1 MNKRLA
7 AIGAVVILGAIAT
20 AALSPYFTESTV
32 DEALPEGVIVPPTIE
47 PKDSMTED
55 DAMMD
60 DTMKDD
66 DAMMD
71 DTMKDDDAMMDDTM
85 KDDDAMM
92 DDTMKDDDAMMD
104 DTMKD
109 NDAMVNDMVETP
121 TSYAGTFVGV
131 GDGIHNAEG
140 NAYALPLEDGG
151 NVLRME
157 NLRATNG
164 PDLFVYLA
172 TDKGASE
179 FINLGALKAN
189 IGNQNYDIPEGTD
202 LEKYNNVLIW
212 CKAFSVLFGSAELSP
227 Q

>member
-55 DAMMD
+55 DAMVD
-60 DTMKDD
+60 DAMKDD

-92 DDTMKDDDAMMD
+92 DD
-104 DTMKD
+104 
-109 NDAMVNDMVETP
+109 MVETP

-131 GDGIHNAEG
+131 GDGIHHAEG

-157 NLRATNG
+157 NFRTTNG

-179 FINLGALKAN
+179 FINLGVLKASM
-189 IGNQNYDIPEGTD
+189 GNQNYDIPEGTD
-202 LEKYNNVLIW
+202 LDKYDTVLIW
-212 CKAFSVLFGSAELSP
+212 CRAFSLYFGSAELSL

>member
-1 MNKRLA
+1 MNKRLT

-85 KDDDAMM
+85 KDDDAM
-92 DDTMKDDDAMMD
+92 
-104 DTMKD
+104 
-109 NDAMVNDMVETP
+109 VNDMVETP
-121 TSYAGTFVGV
+121 TRYAGTFVGV

-151 NVLRME
+151 NVLEWRTSGQPTV
-157 NLRATNG
+157 LTVC
-164 PDLFVYLA
+164 L
-172 TDKGASE
+172 S
-179 FINLGALKAN
+179 
-189 IGNQNYDIPEGTD
+189 GN
-202 LEKYNNVLIW
+202 
-212 CKAFSVLFGSAELSP
+212 
-227 Q
+227 

>member
-1 MNKRLA
+1 MNKRLT
-7 AIGAVVILGAIAT
+7 AIGAVVVLGAIAT

-55 DAMMD
+55 DVMMD

-71 DTMKDDDAMMDDTM
+71 DTMKDDDAM
-85 KDDDAMM
+85 
-92 DDTMKDDDAMMD
+92 
-104 DTMKD
+104 
-109 NDAMVNDMVETP
+109 VNDMVETP
-121 TSYAGTFVGV
+121 TRYAGTFVGV

>member
-20 AALSPYFTESTV
+20 AVLSPYFTESTV
-32 DEALPEGVIVPPTIE
+32 DEALPEGVVVLPTIE

-104 DTMKD
+104 DT
-109 NDAMVNDMVETP
+109 VEIP

-131 GDGIHNAEG
+131 GDGIHHAEG
-140 NAYALPLEDGG
+140 SVYALPLEDGS
-151 NVLRME
+151 NVLRLE
-157 NLRATNG
+157 NFRATNG

-179 FINLGALKAN
+179 FVNLGVLKAN

-212 CKAFSVLFGSAELSP
+212 CRAFSLYFGSAELSP

>member
-20 AALSPYFTESTV
+20 AVLSPYFTESTV
-32 DEALPEGVIVPPTIE
+32 DEALPEGVVVPPTIE

-92 DDTMKDDDAMMD
+92 DD
-104 DTMKD
+104 
-109 NDAMVNDMVETP
+109 MVETP

-131 GDGIHNAEG
+131 GDGIHHAEG
-140 NAYALPLEDGG
+140 SVYALPLEDGS
-151 NVLRME
+151 NVLRLE
-157 NLRATNG
+157 NFRTTNG

-179 FINLGALKAN
+179 FVNLGVLKAN
-189 IGNQNYDIPEGTD
+189 IGNQNYDIPEDTD
-202 LEKYNNVLIW
+202 LDEYDTVLIW
-212 CKAFSVLFGSAELSP
+212 CRAFSLYFGSAELSP

>member
-55 DAMMD
+55 DAMVD
-60 DTMKDD
+60 DAMKDD

-104 DTMKD
+104 D
-109 NDAMVNDMVETP
+109 MVETP

-131 GDGIHNAEG
+131 GDGTMRKA
-140 NAYALPLEDGG
+140 AYMHSHWRTA
-151 NVLRME
+151 V
-157 NLRATNG
+157 T
-164 PDLFVYLA
+164 Y
-172 TDKGASE
+172 
-179 FINLGALKAN
+179 
-189 IGNQNYDIPEGTD
+189 
-202 LEKYNNVLIW
+202 
-212 CKAFSVLFGSAELSP
+212 
-227 Q
+227 

>member
-66 DAMMD
+66 DAM
-71 DTMKDDDAMMDDTM
+71 
-85 KDDDAMM
+85 
-92 DDTMKDDDAMMD
+92 
-104 DTMKD
+104 
-109 NDAMVNDMVETP
+109 VNDMVETP
-121 TSYAGTFVGV
+121 TRYAGTFVGV

-140 NAYALPLEDGG
+140 NAYALPLEGGG
-151 NVLRME
+151 NVLRLE
-157 NLRATNG
+157 SLRATNG

-179 FINLGALKAN
+179 FVNLGALKAN

>member
-1 MNKRLA
+1 
-7 AIGAVVILGAIAT
+7 
-20 AALSPYFTESTV
+20 
-32 DEALPEGVIVPPTIE
+32 
-47 PKDSMTED
+47 MTED
-55 DAMMD
+55 DVMMD

-71 DTMKDDDAMMDDTM
+71 DTMKDDDAM
-85 KDDDAMM
+85 
-92 DDTMKDDDAMMD
+92 
-104 DTMKD
+104 
-109 NDAMVNDMVETP
+109 VNDMVETP
-121 TSYAGTFVGV
+121 TRYAGTFVGV

>member
-20 AALSPYFTESTV
+20 AVLSPYFTESTV
-32 DEALPEGVIVPPTIE
+32 DEALPEGVVVPPTIE

-71 DTMKDDDAMMDDTM
+71 DDDAMMDDTM

-104 DTMKD
+104 D
-109 NDAMVNDMVETP
+109 VVETP

-131 GDGIHNAEG
+131 GDGIHHAEG
-140 NAYALPLEDGG
+140 SVYALPLEDGS
-151 NVLRME
+151 NVLRLE
-157 NLRATNG
+157 NFRTTNG

-179 FINLGALKAN
+179 FVNLGVLKAN
-189 IGNQNYDIPEGTD
+189 IGNQNYDIPEDTD
-202 LEKYNNVLIW
+202 LDEYDTVLIW
-212 CKAFSVLFGSAELSP
+212 CRAFSLYFGSAELSP

>member
-92 DDTMKDDDAMMD
+92 DDTMKD
-104 DTMKD
+104 

-131 GDGIHNAEG
+131 GDGIHHAEG

-157 NLRATNG
+157 NFRTTNG

-172 TDKGASE
+172 TDKGTSE